1 MGQYS
6 SLCVSAVVSTLGGDD
21 IEDGVPDRE
30 QVDCEREKVEAGEK
44 QKKKTNT
51 KRQQTHAQTCG
62 HVDGVKCALRHLKPR
77 CECNHMC
84 KVYEKNHV

>member
-1 MGQYS
+1 MVQYS

-44 QKKKTNT
+44 QKKKRRTRRDN
-51 KRQQTHAQTCG
+51 KRTLK
-62 HVDGVKCALRHLKPR
+62 HVGTWMECALRHLKPR